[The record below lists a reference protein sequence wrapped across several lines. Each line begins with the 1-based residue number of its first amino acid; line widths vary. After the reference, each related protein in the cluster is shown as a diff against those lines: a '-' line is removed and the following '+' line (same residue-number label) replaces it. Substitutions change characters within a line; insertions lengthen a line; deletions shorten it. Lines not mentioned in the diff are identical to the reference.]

1 MSKVVYVPHFLEMLY
16 ERLKRRK
23 GGWYMSIPSLI
34 VEMDVTEEELKEA
47 IKELRE
53 RKKEATLEHTIEKL
67 KEEIKRIFEQIKLL
81 DVFSSNDCAL
91 RRIDDLEE
99 ELIEKHRKLQQL
111 YKEQAR
117 QKNKKR
123 KTNEQN

>member
-1 MSKVVYVPHFLEMLY
+1 MSKIVYVPHFLEMLY

-34 VEMDVTEEELKEA
+34 VEMDVTEEELKEV

-53 RKKEATLEHTIEKL
+53 RKKKATLEHTIEKL
-67 KEEIKRIFEQIKLL
+67 KEEIERI
-81 DVFSSNDCAL
+81 SSNDCAL

-117 QKNKKR
+117 RKNKKR